1 MNPLEK
7 TILISGK
14 IAKKD
19 KTRYAY
25 FSMQNAEVVT
35 KLMPLVKEVRNSMS
49 PPGKV
54 MMCKFDDHD
63 GPHLSLWMTSEAKMK
78 SVESIKNFV
87 GKTGEFEVI
96 NYGFRQAKNSII
108 LEVTGLL

>member
-1 MNPLEK
+1 MFKCQP
-7 TILISGK
+7 IVQCGI
-14 IAKKD
+14 
-19 KTRYAY
+19 
-25 FSMQNAEVVT
+25 
-35 KLMPLVKEVRNSMS
+35 MS

-87 GKTGEFEVI
+87 GKHTLTYATITEG
-96 NYGFRQAKNSII
+96 I
-108 LEVTGLL
+108 LYLK